1 MDARRDDVMKLLIA
15 VPFLLSAACAGAA
28 DKAPTRNQY
37 YGAIAYYAE
46 TNSVGWAT
54 DRRSA
59 REAKV
64 EALKQCGNEKCEV
77 VASITRGCGAL
88 ARQGKK
94 FSVQKGA
101 TGDEAKAKAL
111 RRCGP
116 NCEIVA
122 WTCTR

>member
-1 MDARRDDVMKLLIA
+1 MTTRLLL
-15 VPFLLSAACAGAA
+15 PLLLALCAPAAGAA

-37 YGAIAYYAE
+37 YAAIAYHAE
-46 TNSVGWAT
+46 SNSVGWAT
-54 DRRSA
+54 DRRTA

-64 EALKQCGNEKCEV
+64 EALRQCGHEKCEV

-88 ARQGKK
+88 ARQGRKTV
-94 FSVQKGA
+94 VQKGA

-111 RRCGP
+111 KRCGP
-116 NCEIVA
+116 DCEIVA

>member
-1 MDARRDDVMKLLIA
+1 MKAALCLAISLLL
-15 VPFLLSAACAGAA
+15 PAAGAGAA

-37 YGAIAYYAE
+37 YAAIAYHAE
-46 TNSVGWAT
+46 SNSVGWAT

-94 FSVQKGA
+94 FAVQKGA

>member
-1 MDARRDDVMKLLIA
+1 MKAALFLA
-15 VPFLLSAACAGAA
+15 VSLLLSAVSAAAA
-28 DKAPTRNQY
+28 DKAPTKNQY
-37 YGAIAYYAE
+37 YAAIAYHAE
-46 TNSVGWAT
+46 SNSVGWAT
-54 DRRSA
+54 DRRTA

-64 EALKQCGNEKCEV
+64 EALRQCGHEKCEV

-94 FSVQKGA
+94 IAVQKGA

-111 RRCGP
+111 KRCGP
-116 NCEIVA
+116 GCEIVA